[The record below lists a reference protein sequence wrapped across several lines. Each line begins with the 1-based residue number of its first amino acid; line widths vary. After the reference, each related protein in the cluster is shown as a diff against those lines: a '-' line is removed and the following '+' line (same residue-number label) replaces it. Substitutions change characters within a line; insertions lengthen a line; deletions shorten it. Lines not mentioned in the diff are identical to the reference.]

1 MAVYRH
7 DVVVVGAGLAGM
19 RAALE
24 SHRYGADEAERLV
37 KGAIVICGAPIQ
49 GRFQP

>member
-7 DVVVVGAGLAGM
+7 DVVVVGGGLAGM
-19 RAALE
+19 KAALE
-24 SHRYGADEAERLV
+24 GHRYGADEVKRLM
-37 KGAIVICGAPIQ
+37 KGAIVICGTPIQ

>member
-7 DVVVVGAGLAGM
+7 EEVAVAGLADM

-24 SHRYGADEAERLV
+24 AHRHGANEVKQLM